1 MQNKTKLERLIELQ
15 KRIILLLKAI
25 DRKIENLQTYE
36 DENVK
41 IIISL
46 DNFHNSNNS
55 NDPRF
60 WSKVEVPDQGE

>member
-25 DRKIENLQTYE
+25 DRKIEDLQTYE

-41 IIISL
+41 IKITI
-46 DNFHNSNNS
+46 DNFHNFN

-60 WSKVEVPDQGE
+60 

>member
-41 IIISL
+41 IKITI
-46 DNFHNSNNS
+46 DNFHNNNS
-55 NDPRF
+55 NVDPRF
-60 WSKVEVPDQGE
+60 

>member
-1 MQNKTKLERLIELQ
+1 MQNKTKLGRLIELQ

-41 IIISL
+41 IKITI
-46 DNFHNSNNS
+46 DNFHNFNNS
-55 NDPRF
+55 NDDPRF
-60 WSKVEVPDQGE
+60 

>member
-41 IIISL
+41 IKITI
-46 DNFHNSNNS
+46 DNFNNFNNS
-55 NDPRF
+55 NYDPRF
-60 WSKVEVPDQGE
+60 

>member
-41 IIISL
+41 IKINI
-46 DNFHNSNNS
+46 DNFHNFNNS
-55 NDPRF
+55 NY
-60 WSKVEVPDQGE
+60 

>member
-25 DRKIENLQTYE
+25 DRKIEDLQTYE

-41 IIISL
+41 IKITI
-46 DNFHNSNNS
+46 DNFHNFNNS
-55 NDPRF
+55 NNDPRF
-60 WSKVEVPDQGE
+60 

>member
-41 IIISL
+41 IKITI
-46 DNFHNSNNS
+46 DNFHNFNNS
-55 NDPRF
+55 NVDPRC
-60 WSKVEVPDQGE
+60 

>member
-41 IIISL
+41 IKITI
-46 DNFHNSNNS
+46 DNFHNFNNS
-55 NDPRF
+55 NVDPRF
-60 WSKVEVPDQGE
+60 

>member
-25 DRKIENLQTYE
+25 DRKFEDLQTYE

-41 IIISL
+41 IKITI
-46 DNFHNSNNS
+46 DNFHNNNS
-55 NDPRF
+55 NVDPRF
-60 WSKVEVPDQGE
+60 